1 MAEKHVNEHM
11 KAFIAFQMST
21 TRTEIQKDLFDVC
34 FVGLWQ
40 QFNSG
45 LGKTLKSYNC
55 SPFMCTHTHTVL
67 QINFVRN
74 TLPKKASISKYVVER
89 PKIPRCENERQTLK
103 QHFTSCIKMFHLSQ
117 RLYHFS
123 MSHLGKQDVAVVTT
137 LDAGYPHFTAQPS
150 DTDADFRHAGKI
162 HVMAT
167 GFKKKK
173 KGGGRWVKKV
183 SRSHLFLPPRKE

>member
-55 SPFMCTHTHTVL
+55 SPFMCTHTHTHG
-67 QINFVRN
+67 
-74 TLPKKASISKYVVER
+74 ASDQFCQKHYLKRHPSPSMWWSDRKYHDV
-89 PKIPRCENERQTLK
+89 KTKGKLSNS
-103 QHFTSCIKMFHLSQ
+103 TSHP
-117 RLYHFS
+117 
-123 MSHLGKQDVAVVTT
+123 A
-137 LDAGYPHFTAQPS
+137 
-150 DTDADFRHAGKI
+150 
-162 HVMAT
+162 
-167 GFKKKK
+167 
-173 KGGGRWVKKV
+173 
-183 SRSHLFLPPRKE
+183 

>member
-21 TRTEIQKDLFDVC
+21 TRTEIQKDLLFDVC

-55 SPFMCTHTHTVL
+55 SPFMCTHTVL

-74 TLPKKASISKYVVER
+74 T
-89 PKIPRCENERQTLK
+89 T
-103 QHFTSCIKMFHLSQ
+103 
-117 RLYHFS
+117 
-123 MSHLGKQDVAVVTT
+123 
-137 LDAGYPHFTAQPS
+137 
-150 DTDADFRHAGKI
+150 
-162 HVMAT
+162 
-167 GFKKKK
+167 
-173 KGGGRWVKKV
+173 
-183 SRSHLFLPPRKE
+183 

>member
-55 SPFMCTHTHTVL
+55 SPFMCTHTHG
-67 QINFVRN
+67 
-74 TLPKKASISKYVVER
+74 ASDQFCQK
-89 PKIPRCENERQTLK
+89 
-103 QHFTSCIKMFHLSQ
+103 H
-117 RLYHFS
+117 
-123 MSHLGKQDVAVVTT
+123 TT
-137 LDAGYPHFTAQPS
+137 
-150 DTDADFRHAGKI
+150 
-162 HVMAT
+162 
-167 GFKKKK
+167 
-173 KGGGRWVKKV
+173 
-183 SRSHLFLPPRKE
+183 